1 MIQHRISREQVE
13 RKVALLIQ
21 TRAALLQLIGSAI
34 GSLSDHSGSSRSLQ
48 RGVSSA
54 NAAYFTVARVPEFLV
69 RNRELHLGAA
79 DSSRSALNRLGS
91 PRSLGREIPPW
102 ERQLAWLDRGN
113 SAGPEV
119 TGLGVSAVEVCRN
132 YEGSQNRKGFQ

>member
-1 MIQHRISREQVE
+1 MIRHRISREQIE

-21 TRAALLQLIGSAI
+21 TRAALLRLIGSAI
-34 GSLSDHSGSSRSLQ
+34 GSPSDHSGSSRSLQ

-79 DSSRSALNRLGS
+79 DSSRSELNRLGW
-91 PRSLGREIPPW
+91 PRSLGKGDSAKEVVEIDPECVW
-102 ERQLAWLDRGN
+102 NIRVELRASGVTESVIYLDLD
-113 SAGPEV
+113 
-119 TGLGVSAVEVCRN
+119 GLGREMS
-132 YEGSQNRKGFQ
+132 